1 MKPPPSNRITQ
12 LGGAAFVSGIG
23 VFTWHGATNPFV
35 QIAGPTTDSAPVVL
49 VILGIILLIVLH
61 AALVAGSVAIETLRP
76 FLVRHS
82 KELTEA
88 SVRRL
93 EHLMER
99 KASYVAAASVGSHL
113 CGVGI
118 IGGSFLMADDLAVLL
133 FPGQGSTIGFLQ
145 LLGSALIIAIP
156 VEIINLIFGELVPKS
171 IGSVHPTKTATVLY
185 PFLTASRTVLALVA
199 VPVERIANVFAN
211 RFGGT
216 ATFSMPN
223 QTEEEIKNLV
233 ESAEQSGEIERDERE
248 LLHSVFSFTD
258 TIAREVM
265 TPRVD
270 LDAVPV
276 TTDPAELVRIIKE
289 TGHSRIPIYEGT
301 DDQIIGIVHAKDLLM
316 AMVNQ
321 KVVSIR
327 ALMRAPYFVPENK
340 NLQQLLREMRVRRA
354 QMAII
359 QDEFGGTSGI
369 VTIEDIV
376 EELVGDIVDEYDQ
389 EEPAI
394 QPTPDG
400 WIVDARTHW
409 EDLNRAIGSDFESDE
424 FDTIGGYVF
433 GNFGRQPGAGETID
447 VDGWRFTVNATDGR
461 RITRL
466 MLQPVEESEESES
479 RMESVA

>member
-1 MKPPPSNRITQ
+1 VEKWLKPGRNQFRIDYRSGEAYEPDFVVETDTKMLILEVKARNELDDVTVKAKAAAATKWCRTATAFAQ
-12 LGGAAFVSGIG
+12 GGAGKPWV
-23 VFTWHGATNPFV
+23 
-35 QIAGPTTDSAPVVL
+35 
-49 VILGIILLIVLH
+49 
-61 AALVAGSVAIETLRP
+61 
-76 FLVRHS
+76 
-82 KELTEA
+82 
-88 SVRRL
+88 
-93 EHLMER
+93 
-99 KASYVAAASVGSHL
+99 Y
-113 CGVGI
+113 
-118 IGGSFLMADDLAVLL
+118 
-133 FPGQGSTIGFLQ
+133 
-145 LLGSALIIAIP
+145 ALIP
-156 VEIINLIFGELVPKS
+156 
-171 IGSVHPTKTATVLY
+171 
-185 PFLTASRTVLALVA
+185 
-199 VPVERIANVFAN
+199 
-211 RFGGT
+211 
-216 ATFSMPN
+216 
-223 QTEEEIKNLV
+223 
-233 ESAEQSGEIERDERE
+233 
-248 LLHSVFSFTD
+248 
-258 TIAREVM
+258 
-265 TPRVD
+265 
-270 LDAVPV
+270 
-276 TTDPAELVRIIKE
+276 
-289 TGHSRIPIYEGT
+289 

-479 RMESVA
+479 PMESVA